1 MRQELP
7 DFGVRAGVER
17 WGSKKGEISSVCLAL
32 SLLAFQGRG
41 HHFETF
47 VCTKKKKPS
56 RLFPFS
62 FFLEQRSSVSCRCHG
77 IFRR

>member
-47 VCTKKKKPS
+47 VCTKKKPLPFIPLFIFLGAKKQ
-56 RLFPFS
+56 RLMSLSWDF
-62 FFLEQRSSVSCRCHG
+62 
-77 IFRR
+77 